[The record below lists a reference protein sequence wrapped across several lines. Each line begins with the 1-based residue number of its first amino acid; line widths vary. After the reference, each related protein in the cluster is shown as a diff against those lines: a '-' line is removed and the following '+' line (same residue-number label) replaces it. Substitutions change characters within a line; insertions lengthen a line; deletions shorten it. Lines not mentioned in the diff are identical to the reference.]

1 MKIAFWYIGKSTPSY
16 IQEGEKDFEKRLTH
30 YVNYESLCFPLI
42 KNAAKIP
49 IHELKRKEADMI
61 LNKLQGS
68 DYLIV
73 LDEHGKSYRSLDF
86 AKYIEKLPMMHS
98 GRIVFLI
105 GGAFG
110 LDQSLLRAA
119 KHKIALGP
127 ATFSHQLIRVMFLE
141 QLYRACT
148 INKGQKY
155 HNE

>member
-1 MKIAFWYIGKSTPSY
+1 M
-16 IQEGEKDFEKRLTH
+16 KDFEKRLLH
-30 YVNYESLCFPLI
+30 YVNYESMCFPLI

-49 IHELKRKEADMI
+49 IDELKKKEADMI
-61 LNKLQGS
+61 LAKIQPS

-86 AKYIEKLPMMHS
+86 AKYVEKLPMIHS
-98 GRIVFLI
+98 GRIIFLI

-110 LDQSLLRAA
+110 LDKRLLHLA
-119 KHKIALGP
+119 KHKLALGP
-127 ATFSHQLIRVMFLE
+127 ATYSHQLIRVMFLE